1 MALEFAVGHGIDV
14 RKFEILAGAAGAVI
28 APTAANLTLGGLPCK
43 TITITVESGD
53 VRYRMDGGVPSVA
66 IGDGHLVEGPST
78 FAVGNPGNV
87 NRLQF
92 YVIADAVIALSF
104 GF

>member
-1 MALEFAVGHGIDV
+1 MSMDFHVGDGIDV
-14 RKFEILAGAAGAVI
+14 RKFETLTIAAGATG
-28 APTAANLTLGGLPCK
+28 APAAANLTLDGLPCK
-43 TITITVESGD
+43 TITITVETGD
-53 VRYRMDGGVPSVA
+53 VRWRIDGGVPSAVV
-66 IGDGHLVEGPST
+66 GNGHLAEGPVT

-92 YVIADAVIALSF
+92 YAIVDAVIALSF

>member
-1 MALEFAVGHGIDV
+1 MALDFNVGSGIDV
-14 RKFEILAGAAGAVI
+14 RKFELLTIAAGNTG
-28 APTAANLTLGGLPCK
+28 APAAAYLTLGGLPCK
-43 TITITVESGD
+43 TITITVETGD
-53 VRYRMDGGVPSVA
+53 VRWRIDGGAPSAAV
-66 IGDGHLVEGPST
+66 GDGHLAESPIT

-92 YVIADAVIALSF
+92 YAITNAVIALSF